1 MTTNILTELEPQPH
15 GGALQRSTLIDPEPP
30 RPTAQDRQDARL
42 GNVPELYRTTHERLA
57 VELALH
63 VEDAEEIFA
72 RYHYTVEQ
80 AAELLASAAFTALLE
95 RVSREVRETGLSFR
109 MKARAIAEDLL
120 PYAHEMATDPLA
132 SSAVRAD
139 LIKWSAKVAD
149 LEPKDSKDAARVGGG
164 LTLSITFAGQAPQQ
178 VVSGR
183 EPLTIEQEG

>member
-1 MTTNILTELEPQPH
+1 MTTDLLPV
-15 GGALQRSTLIDPEPP
+15 EPP
-30 RPTAQDRQDARL
+30 RDTAQDRQDARL

-72 RYHYTVEQ
+72 RYHYTMEQ
-80 AAELLASAAFTALLE
+80 AAELLASPAFTALLE
-95 RVSREVRETGLSFR
+95 RVSREIRETGLSFR

-120 PYAHEMATDPLA
+120 PYAHEMATDPL
-132 SSAVRAD
+132 SSAAVRAD

-149 LEPKDSKDAARVGGG
+149 LEPKESKDTGKPPGGG